1 MIHKQPD
8 PEKKYYTISELS
20 AITGVAPHSIRYWEK
35 EFGLLRPMR
44 KESGHR
50 RYLRRDIEI
59 LNEIKDLVYRR
70 KMTLAGAKKALS
82 RRGGAQPDAPAPAR
96 AADEETRRLLEEA
109 HKELSAIMKEC

>member
-1 MIHKQPD
+1 MTIQQQD
-8 PEKKYYTISELS
+8 SEKKYYTISELS
-20 AITGVAPHSIRYWEK
+20 ALTGVAAHSIRYWER
-35 EFGLLRPMR
+35 EYALLGPVR

-82 RRGGAQPDAPAPAR
+82 RRDKTQPGAV
-96 AADEETRRLLEEA
+96 AASVTDEETRRLLEEA
-109 HKELSAIMKEC
+109 HKELSALLKEC